1 MRGRR
6 REIPCTSVCGTR
18 VERRGESERL
28 GAKSGMLRGRGG
40 RRPCCRLPREERTIR
55 EAASFV
61 ACSGATETFGGLNFT
76 PVDPFLRYKVHV
88 LKRVQH
94 FFNQRVKLEDPV
106 K

>member
-1 MRGRR
+1 MEHEWNG
-6 REIPCTSVCGTR
+6 G
-18 VERRGESERL
+18 GNLRL

-76 PVDPFLRYKVHV
+76 PVFYILFSDTKCTFSKQYISFSALN
-88 LKRVQH
+88 LKIPLNDRL
-94 FFNQRVKLEDPV
+94 VKSSSDCMRR
-106 K
+106 